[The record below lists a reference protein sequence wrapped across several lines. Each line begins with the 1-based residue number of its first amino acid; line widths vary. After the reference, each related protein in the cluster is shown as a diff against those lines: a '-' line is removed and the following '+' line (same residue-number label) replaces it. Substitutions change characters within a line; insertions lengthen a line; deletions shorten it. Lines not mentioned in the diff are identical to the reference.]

1 MELIRESF
9 LTQYPPLNV
18 MDKKNIANIW
28 EKELFHLYVHIPFC
42 VQKCDFC
49 YYKSFTL
56 KKPQIVEEYLDVLKA
71 EIKMYAK
78 MPQIQCKQVRSI
90 YFGGGTPAIL
100 SETQIAE
107 IMELILECFDIHN
120 ECEIC
125 FEVRPGKELT
135 PNKLKLLKTLG
146 INRISIGC
154 QSTDDEILKI
164 NGRNLEYRDFLTSY
178 HDIREVGFRVVN
190 VDIMSG
196 MVKQSFES
204 WDNTIREI
212 IRLSPENIA
221 IYKLEIYLN
230 NQLYRCFREGKLSI
244 INDAEEARYFCHGMK
259 QLLNADYI
267 MTDNFTFVKDRSLDH
282 IHRRRTW
289 MGEDMLGVGL
299 SAHSCYNDII
309 FQNEPGLQEYMQ
321 KIKTGVLPIFRSH
334 INTQNEV
341 IRQRIIFG
349 IKNLYL
355 SRQKIYEEFGIDCI
369 DLFEDEFKQLEDMK
383 LIKIFD
389 DHIETTSEG
398 TIFADDIV
406 RVFFLPEHQDKMLAH
421 ISRDK
426 FSVANKGEAADDK
439 IQ

>member
-1 MELIRESF
+1 MKLTRESF

-18 MDKKNIANIW
+18 MDKKSIANIW

-49 YYKSFTL
+49 YYKSFAL
-56 KKPQIVEEYLDVLKA
+56 KNPQLIEDYLDALKA

-78 MPQIQCKQVRSI
+78 MPQVQCKQVRSI
-90 YFGGGTPAIL
+90 YFGGGTPTIL
-100 SETQIAE
+100 SEPQITE
-107 IMELILECFDIHN
+107 IMGLIRESFDIHN

-135 PNKLKLLKTLG
+135 KNKLKLLKELG

-164 NGRNLEYRDFLTSY
+164 NGRNLEHQDFLTTY
-178 HDIREVGFRVVN
+178 YDIREVDFRVVN
-190 VDIMSG
+190 VDIMTG

-204 WDNTIREI
+204 WDGTVQTII
-212 IRLSPENIA
+212 KLSPENIA

-230 NQLYRCFREGKLSI
+230 NQLYRRFRKGHLSI
-244 INDAEEARYFCHGMK
+244 INDSEEVRYFRHGIK
-259 QLLNADYI
+259 QLLNAGYI
-267 MTDNFTFVKDRSLDH
+267 MADNFTFVKDKSLDH

-299 SAHSCYNDII
+299 SAHSCYNDVI
-309 FQNEPGLQEYMQ
+309 FQNEPSLQEYIQ
-321 KIKTGVLPIFRSH
+321 KIKSGILPIFRSH

-355 SRQKIYEEFGIDCI
+355 SRRVLYEEFGIDCV

-389 DHIETTSEG
+389 DYIETTLEG

-421 ISRDK
+421 ISRDN
-426 FSVANKGEAADDK
+426 FSAVK
-439 IQ
+439 